1 MPEAYQGLSSWSQ
14 ATHHNS
20 GICRGKAQRK
30 GRPQLCPTVR
40 AMSLAEGLRLFIGDL
55 AKRDMITNG
64 LGIMV
69 YHSEVS

>member
-1 MPEAYQGLSSWSQ
+1 
-14 ATHHNS
+14 
-20 GICRGKAQRK
+20 
-30 GRPQLCPTVR
+30 
-40 AMSLAEGLRLFIGDL
+40 MSLAEGLRLFIGDL